1 VNDPL
6 RAVSTTASSALRA
19 QGERMRTVSENVANA
34 FSTGSNP
41 GDDPYRRKVIS
52 FQVGIDSETQAAIV
66 EVGDIKEDLAAYKTK
81 YEPSHPA
88 ADESGFVKYPNVN
101 PLIEMSN
108 MREAT
113 RSYEANL
120 TMLNGAREMRSALID
135 LLK

>member
-1 VNDPL
+1 MNDPL
-6 RAVSTTASSALRA
+6 RAVSATASSALRA

-34 FSTGSNP
+34 FSTGSTP
-41 GDDPYRRKVIS
+41 AEDPYRRKVVS
-52 FQVGIDSETQAAIV
+52 FGVGVDPETQAAIV
-66 EVGDIKEDLAAYKTK
+66 NVSDIKEDQAAFRTK

-88 ADESGFVKYPNVN
+88 ADENGFVKYPNVN

-108 MREAT
+108 MREAS

-120 TMLNGAREMRSALID
+120 TILNGAREMRSALID